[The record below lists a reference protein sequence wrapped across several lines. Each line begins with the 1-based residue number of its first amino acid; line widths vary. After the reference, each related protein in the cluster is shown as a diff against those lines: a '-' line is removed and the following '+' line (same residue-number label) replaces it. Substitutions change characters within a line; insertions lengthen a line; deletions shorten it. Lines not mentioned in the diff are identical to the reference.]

1 MEKPNK
7 ILIGIYGLFSLGAL
21 VLCLRENFN
30 YMDGDLGQGLL
41 SFIKDCFVT
50 HASSSITIDIIFFT
64 AAAFIFMYREAKRL
78 QIPYLWVYY
87 FFAMTIAVSV
97 TFPLF
102 LISREVKLSKL

>member
-1 MEKPNK
+1 MQKPNK
-7 ILIGIYGLFSLGAL
+7 ILIGVYGLFSLVAL
-21 VLCLRENFN
+21 ILCLRENYN
-30 YMDGDLGQGLL
+30 YMGGDLGQGLL

-64 AAAFIFMYREAKRL
+64 AAAFIFMYREARKLGIR
-78 QIPYLWVYY
+78 YLWVYY

-102 LISREVKLSKL
+102 LIAREIKISKV